1 LKRLVLGALRL
12 LARARPRFAYA
23 VAHALVV
30 LTRPFGFGIEDG
42 VLAATFPGLSP
53 GERRAA
59 RRRSWEHYL
68 KGEVLEAA
76 MAARGDASPYPRVVP
91 NPALDALRLPVVLVG
106 FHVGPYQALAA
117 VLSARPSDGLA
128 VERGGRFGVR
138 EHFELIR
145 GGNDEAERARTFR
158 RALERVRS
166 GGWFFANLDALDPDE
181 RWPVAT
187 IDAPLLG
194 GVMRLARGPFAVAR
208 LSGAPIVP
216 LAARWRGTA
225 IEVEVGAPVQ
235 PGIGE
240 EGMARAVA
248 AWLDAYLRERPGE
261 VSVYLLAR
269 VAAPASR

>member
-1 LKRLVLGALRL
+1 MKKLVLAGLTL
-12 LARARPRFAYA
+12 LARRRPRAGFA
-23 VAHALVV
+23 VAHAFVV
-30 LTRPFGFGIEDG
+30 LTRPLGFGIDDG

-53 GERRAA
+53 RERRAA
-59 RRRSWEHYL
+59 RRRTWENYL
-68 KGEVLEAA
+68 KGEVVEAA
-76 MAARGDASPYPRVVP
+76 MAARGDAGAYPRVIR
-91 NPALDALRLPVVLVG
+91 NAALDELRPPVVLVG

-117 VLSARPSDGLA
+117 VLGALPGDGLA
-128 VERGGRFGVR
+128 VERGGRFAAR
-138 EHFELIR
+138 EQFELIR
-145 GGNDEAERARTFR
+145 GGVDEAERARTFR

-187 IDAPLLG
+187 LGAPLLG
-194 GVMRLARGPFAVAR
+194 GVIRLARGPFAVAR

-235 PGIGE
+235 PDVGE
-240 EGMARAVA
+240 DGMARAVA
-248 AWLDAYLRERPGE
+248 GWLEDYLRERPGE

-269 VAAPASR
+269 VARSAAR